1 MTNSIPLNPAATSIL
16 YTKNLLPFYTQKTN
30 HRLLILSRKSATNED
45 HFTRYSWHLNY
56 YYFFGW
62 KNQAMISD
70 GYAFDQTK
78 SLTFGDYFNKYKEK
92 QIWAEQDTK

>member
-1 MTNSIPLNPAATSIL
+1 MALEL
-16 YTKNLLPFYTQKTN
+16 
-30 HRLLILSRKSATNED
+30 
-45 HFTRYSWHLNY
+45 
-56 YYFFGW
+56 FFFFWW

-78 SLTFGDYFNKYKEK
+78 SLTFGNCFNKYKEK